1 MTLEDRRQQLVAEV
15 SILMDTV
22 VSPDLFSQRDA
33 SGNAPDGSFLAELE
47 RQLKEKTAEL
57 EAINAR
63 INRFSYRFRMTSRSL
78 LWLLWLSAAALL
90 LFTFTIAAFLGSGY
104 QIFFGLLALV
114 STVWAVWASMPPSE

>member
-1 MTLEDRRQQLVAEV
+1 MTRDDRRQQLVAEV

>member
-1 MTLEDRRQQLVAEV
+1 MTLEARREQLVAELG
-15 SILMDTV
+15 ILMDTV

-33 SGNAPDGSFLAELE
+33 AGNAPEDSFLAELE

-63 INRFSYRFRMTSRSL
+63 MNRFSYRFRMTSRSL

-104 QIFFGLLALV
+104 QIFFGFLALV
-114 STVWAVWASMPPSE
+114 SAAWAVWASIPPSE

>member
-63 INRFSYRFRMTSRSL
+63 MNRFSYRFRMTSRGL

>member
-1 MTLEDRRQQLVAEV
+1 MTLEDRREQLVAELG
-15 SILMDTV
+15 ILMDTV

-33 SGNAPDGSFLAELE
+33 AGNAPEDSFLAELE

-63 INRFSYRFRMTSRSL
+63 MNRFSYRFRMTSRSL
-78 LWLLWLSAAALL
+78 LWLLWLCAVAML

-114 STVWAVWASMPPSE
+114 SAAWAVWASVPPAE

>member
-33 SGNAPDGSFLAELE
+33 AGNAPEDSFLAELE

-63 INRFSYRFRMTSRSL
+63 MNRFSYRFRMTSRSL

-114 STVWAVWASMPPSE
+114 SAAWAVWASIPPSE

>member
-90 LFTFTIAAFLGSGY
+90 LFTFTIAAFLGSGC
-104 QIFFGLLALV
+104 QISFGLLALV